1 MAQKSESDYRF
12 LPSYI
17 LTTRSVLNPN
27 NQDLKSFGH
36 EIVFALH
43 PTDWNTFRG
52 QPAKEERLIQH
63 GLDKIKY
70 PVLPCEI
77 PKLENQLRMRI
88 NLFNFDDPSGFRRY
102 AMNISKSDFIEE
114 INLLYWDGRY
124 AWIKHFSR
132 LFYDTL
138 KYVFLC

>member
-1 MAQKSESDYRF
+1 MAQNSESDYRL

-17 LTTRSVLNPN
+17 LSTRSVLNPI

-36 EIVFALH
+36 AIVFAHH
-43 PTDWNTFRG
+43 PTDWNARRG
-52 QPAKEERLIQH
+52 QPAKEERFIKH

-70 PVLPCEI
+70 PVFPCEI
-77 PKLENQLRMRI
+77 PELENQLRIRI
-88 NLFNFDDPSGFRRY
+88 NLFSFDDPSGYRRY
-102 AMNISKSDFIEE
+102 AMYVSKSDYIEE

-132 LFYDTL
+132 LFYDTM
-138 KYVFLC
+138 KYVFF